1 MIRLRSALEGENG
14 VKEPGV
20 EISGQAGDEARSK
33 PIRRFKKQNRIDKY
47 PQGTL
52 FERIRINKVPLLNV
66 YPYGLSDA
74 STDMKARSII
84 SGYAE
89 GGTWGVYAAH
99 ATGKH
104 VTVSSR
110 FARNGC
116 ASDVSRRSGGTVD
129 RPNRRR
135 WRVALNGPSEVLR
148 TGDRPCDGAVAQR
161 PGCPESSVKG
171 RTLRRLS

>member
-1 MIRLRSALEGENG
+1 MIRLRSALEGANG

-33 PIRRFKKQNRIDKY
+33 PIRRFKKQNWIDKY

-84 SGYAE
+84 SRRANGR
-89 GGTWGVYAAH
+89 TLGVYAAH

-135 WRVALNGPSEVLR
+135 WRVALNGPSEALG
-148 TGDRPCDGAVAQR
+148 TGDGQSYEAVAQR
-161 PGCPESSVKG
+161 PGCPESSAKG